1 MPMIAQAPTPSPVD
15 DYVIEPDRADW
26 LEAITQAARPMVLR
40 DLVTQWPA
48 CRNATTPEALCTY
61 LSGFANQ
68 QPAEYFEG
76 EPAIGGRYYY
86 GDKLEG
92 FNFTRTPTT
101 VGKALTAI
109 LERMGDPALGS
120 AYLGSLPTP
129 AYLPGFAEAN
139 RVEAIPRG
147 VHPRIWIGTASHV
160 ACHYDAVDNLACVVA
175 GRRRFTLYPPE
186 SIGDLYVGPIDHTLA
201 GQPVSLATRERDHP
215 ELYPRFAK
223 AQAEAMVAD
232 LGPGDALYLPK
243 LWWHEVEAQA
253 PFNVLVNYWWDAHAI
268 GPDAPMLSMLLAMIA
283 IGERP
288 QAERNAFRAYFEHY
302 VFRGE
307 GHPLAHLPEEQR
319 GILRNIDRTAYGR
332 IRATIMRELRGE

>member
-1 MPMIAQAPTPSPVD
+1 MSSATPSPTPVAEQ
-15 DYVIEPDRADW
+15 VVEPDRTDW
-26 LEAITQAARPMVLR
+26 LEAITQAARPVVLR
-40 DLVTQWPA
+40 GLVSHWPVCCQA
-48 CRNATTPEALCTY
+48 TPEALCAY

-68 QPAEYFEG
+68 QGAEYFE
-76 EPAIGGRYYY
+76 ADAAVAGRYFY
-86 GDKLEG
+86 GDRLEG
-92 FNFTRTPTT
+92 FNFTRKPTT
-101 VGKALTAI
+101 VGAALTAI
-109 LERMGDPALGS
+109 LERLHNPALGS

-147 VHPRIWIGTASHV
+147 VHPRIWIGTTSHV

-175 GRRRFTLYPPE
+175 GRRRCTLYPPE

-201 GQPVSLATRERDHP
+201 GQPVSLATREHDHP

-223 AQAEAMVAD
+223 AQAKAMVAD

-288 QAERNAFRAYFEHY
+288 QAERDAFRAFFEHY

-319 GILRNIDRTAYGR
+319 GILRHIDRTAYGR